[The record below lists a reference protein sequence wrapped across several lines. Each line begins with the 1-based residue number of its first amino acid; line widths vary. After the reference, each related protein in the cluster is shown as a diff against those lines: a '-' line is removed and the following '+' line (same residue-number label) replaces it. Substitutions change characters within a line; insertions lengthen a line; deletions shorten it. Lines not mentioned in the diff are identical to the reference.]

1 VKTDKVDRTKR
12 RLLTAATTVVGG
24 AGLAMATVPFIRS
37 MSPSARS
44 RAASAPV
51 KVDVSKL
58 PPGEQAR
65 VEWRGMPVWVLHR
78 SAEMLA
84 GLEKTLLL
92 QQLRDPDSLEETQ
105 QPAYAQNAYRS
116 IKPEYLVVI
125 GVCTHLYCVPTFRLE
140 VTAAVRRGDWPGG
153 YICSCHGSRFDLA
166 GRVFKGVPAPSN
178 LMVPPYRYVDDKVIE
193 CGVHPFNGSK
203 ETGSQGASRS
213 QNVEAIGE
221 QAEHRS

>member
-1 VKTDKVDRTKR
+1 MKADEVDSRKR
-12 RLLTAATTVVGG
+12 RFLIAATTVVGG

-58 PPGEQAR
+58 PPGQQLT

-78 SAEMLA
+78 SAETLL

-105 QPAYAQNAYRS
+105 QPPYAQNAYRS
-116 IKPEYLVVI
+116 IKPEYLVVV
-125 GVCTHLYCVPTFRLE
+125 GVCTHLYCVPTLRLD
-140 VTAAVRRGDWPGG
+140 AAAADRGGDWPGG

-166 GRVFKGVPAPSN
+166 GRVFRGVPAPSN
-178 LMVPPYRYVDDKVIE
+178 LMVPPHRYVAEKVIE
-193 CGVHPFNGSK
+193 CGG
-203 ETGSQGASRS
+203 RL
-213 QNVEAIGE
+213 
-221 QAEHRS
+221 

>member
-1 VKTDKVDRTKR
+1 MT
-12 RLLTAATTVVGG
+12 
-24 AGLAMATVPFIRS
+24 TVPFIRS

-51 KVDVSKL
+51 KVNVGKL
-58 PPGEQAR
+58 PSGQQLT

-84 GLEKTLLL
+84 GLESALLR
-92 QQLRDPDSLEETQ
+92 QQLRDPDSLQETQ
-105 QPAYAQNAYRS
+105 QPAYAQNVYRS
-116 IKPEYLVVI
+116 VKPEYLVVI
-125 GVCTHLYCVPTFRLE
+125 GACTHLYCVPTFRLE
-140 VTAAVRRGDWPGG
+140 AAASDRGSSWPGG

-178 LMVPPYRYVDDKVIE
+178 LMVPPYRYVDETVIE

-203 ETGSQGASRS
+203 ETGSQGACCS
-213 QNVEAIGE
+213 QQVEAIGE
-221 QAEHRS
+221 QTEHRS